1 MEQFLPSKLMN
12 IYIANVI
19 PMHSFEFAS
28 WSSDFHCLLLGY
40 LLCFRHFDGEIECCS
55 CYSYLK

>member
-19 PMHSFEFAS
+19 PMHSFEFV
-28 WSSDFHCLLLGY
+28 FLY
-40 LLCFRHFDGEIECCS
+40 S
-55 CYSYLK
+55 CDS